1 MSFLGAVF
9 KKVTLPKIS
18 YIKKGEGAISKLT
31 KKQRRQIVAD
41 YVLLGSYRKVADKY
55 GISHVAVGN
64 IVLENKELY
73 DRLTLFREE
82 NIDDLK
88 EEIKKFDDVILTIF
102 KLGLFALAD
111 PEKIN
116 NAPVNHVVQMLG
128 TIKDKFIDDKQ
139 AVKFDGSGVVILPQ
153 QAVLQ
158 PDDDVGQSE

>member
-1 MSFLGAVF
+1 M
-9 KKVTLPKIS
+9 
-18 YIKKGEGAISKLT
+18 
-31 KKQRRQIVAD
+31 AD

-73 DRLTLFREE
+73 DKLTLFREE

-116 NAPVNHVVQMLG
+116 NAPINHVTQMLG
-128 TIKDKFIDDKQ
+128 VLKDKFIDDKRT
-139 AVKFDGSGVVILPQ
+139 VNFESSGVVILPQ
-153 QAVLQ
+153 QNVLN
-158 PDDDVGQSE
+158 PDDAGQNE